1 VYDAQ
6 FSVPDKMSI
15 KHRTPYENIVIGNF
29 LYGMGLSLGSRAGH
43 AAPLASINNIQQT
56 PLDPKLADVWVTFP
70 GVCRLLEFK
79 RNDVSKE
86 SKQKDVDKRD
96 ALAIGLVANPE
107 LLAVSRRVHAFVEVA
122 GSATQGIDVRLT
134 PFIDFDQVNAE
145 RLTLAQY
152 IDRFTKE
159 ALEPSP
165 AEPSREEVS
174 RYLKLVAQLAKDG
187 DASTGGLMVHVTED
201 GVLHYIPLAD
211 IRDLDMQYGLQL
223 QRELAATMEIEKE
236 RDLAAELKLE
246 PTHEH
251 SRGHGMGR

>member
-1 VYDAQ
+1 MAVK
-6 FSVPDKMSI
+6 F
-15 KHRTPYENIVIGNF
+15 RTPYENVVIGNF

-43 AAPLASINNIQQT
+43 AAPLASINNTQQT
-56 PLDPKLADVWVTFP
+56 PLDPMLADVWVTFP

-86 SKQKDVDKRD
+86 SRQKDLDKRD
-96 ALAIGLVANPE
+96 ALAIGLADTPE

-122 GSATQGIDVRLT
+122 GSATEGIDVRLT
-134 PFIDFDQVNAE
+134 PFIDFDQRDAE

-152 IDRFTKE
+152 IDRFTNE
-159 ALEPSP
+159 ALEPSS

-174 RYLKLVAQLAKDG
+174 RYLNLVAELAKDS

-223 QRELAATMEIEKE
+223 ERVLAATIDIEKQRELAAE
-236 RDLAAELKLE
+236 LALE

-251 SRGHGMGR
+251 SRDHGMRH